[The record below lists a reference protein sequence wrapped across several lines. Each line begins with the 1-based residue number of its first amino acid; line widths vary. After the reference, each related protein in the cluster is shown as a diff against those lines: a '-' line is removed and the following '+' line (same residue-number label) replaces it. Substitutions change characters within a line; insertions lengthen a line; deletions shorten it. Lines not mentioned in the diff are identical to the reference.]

1 MCAVVKNLYET
12 LKEMNDR
19 DYIEKFLVYNLSI
32 VIEGSKP
39 SATVTLKK
47 DCDNTY
53 GKWMKCGREF
63 IETIGL
69 NYVVLRED
77 TSSAILLIYNPE
89 ILKSYL
95 FTDKSYQFLT
105 GIGYPLEQT
114 LGSYLVKLKER
125 YSIYHCPH
133 ELGVFLGYPI
143 NDVEDFMKCTSKQ
156 CLMCGYWKVYNDL
169 DHAVRVFE
177 KYDIIK
183 KQVAESILHG
193 LKAHDL
199 VYKLK
204 KIEYSV

>member
-53 GKWMKCGREF
+53 GKWVKCGREF

-183 KQVAESILHG
+183 KQAAESILHG